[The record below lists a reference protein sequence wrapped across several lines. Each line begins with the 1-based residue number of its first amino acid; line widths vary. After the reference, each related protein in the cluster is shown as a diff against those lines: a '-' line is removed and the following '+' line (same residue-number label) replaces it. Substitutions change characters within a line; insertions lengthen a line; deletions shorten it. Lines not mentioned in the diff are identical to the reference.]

1 MRDTYFE
8 TDGKRN
14 GEFIFCPVN
23 AIGDCPYCDK
33 KGHCRM
39 KDPIADCDDFNAFW
53 DSWES
58 YDNADEVDPD
68 APTDFAKEEIEFARH
83 MYGYEPI
90 EDYEDDDA

>member
-1 MRDTYFE
+1 
-8 TDGKRN
+8 
-14 GEFIFCPVN
+14 
-23 AIGDCPYCDK
+23 
-33 KGHCRM
+33 M
-39 KDPIADCDDFNAFW
+39 KDPIVDCDDFSAFW